1 MRRPHAFSE
10 SSSIILMIPMKGF
23 QMRTFIA
30 PWACLYLLSAT
41 VFGHDTW
48 VQTAARIVRPE
59 DVVHVDLALGN
70 HGNEHRDFKFAGK
83 LASLDGVVLDVI
95 GPSGRRTDLVP
106 EMVDLG
112 FAAKEGF
119 WSGRF
124 VTAESGLHCIA
135 HSLDRLH
142 GTKRTVKSGKAYFL
156 VADRLDA
163 PPEAGGG
170 FATPL
175 GHALE
180 IVPETHPVARC
191 GPGKKIGV
199 RLFYRGRPLADE
211 RVSFIPRGAKLAGE
225 FDPEYERKTDAEGR
239 CSYEPKEGNYI
250 LVVAHRAE
258 PEERGEGYD
267 RTSYSATLVLNV
279 PQRCACCE

>member
-1 MRRPHAFSE
+1 M
-10 SSSIILMIPMKGF
+10 ILVKGF

-30 PWACLYLLSAT
+30 PWACLCFLSAT
-41 VFGHDTW
+41 VSAHDTW
-48 VQTAARIVRPE
+48 VQTAARLVRPE

-119 WSGRF
+119 WSARLG
-124 VTAESGLHCIA
+124 
-135 HSLDRLH
+135 RLH
-142 GTKRTVKSGKAYFL
+142 GTKRTVKSAKAYFL

-163 PPEAGGG
+163 APEAGGG

-199 RLFYRGRPLADE
+199 RVFSRGRPLADE

-225 FDPEYERKTDAEGR
+225 FDAEHERKTDAEGR

-279 PQRCACCE
+279 PQRCACCD